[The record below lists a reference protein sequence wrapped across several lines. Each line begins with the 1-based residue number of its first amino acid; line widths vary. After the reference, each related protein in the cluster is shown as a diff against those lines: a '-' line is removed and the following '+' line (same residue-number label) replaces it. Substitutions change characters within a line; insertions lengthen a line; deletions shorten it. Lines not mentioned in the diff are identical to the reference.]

1 MDLIK
6 TDYAFRHNYAIS
18 DGDIQC
24 TPVSYHFLP
33 FGLKFCH
40 QQLILRRLNLSPS
53 IMARV

>member
-24 TPVSYHFLP
+24 TPVSYHFLS